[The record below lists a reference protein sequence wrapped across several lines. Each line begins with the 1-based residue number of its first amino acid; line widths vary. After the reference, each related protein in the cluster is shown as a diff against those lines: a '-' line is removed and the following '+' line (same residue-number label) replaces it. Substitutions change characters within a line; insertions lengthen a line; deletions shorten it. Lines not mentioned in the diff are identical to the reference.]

1 MNKLNFIGSGL
12 LIGMLLAGLAG
23 CQPTQAVPATAV
35 NTGSPTG
42 TLNIATPLAPASTTA
57 AAAATAATPLAGTP
71 FAPTKAASATKANYT
86 ATPDTRMQPD
96 QWRDWPY
103 IPTLSAR
110 AIEIYKKGLA
120 MGTNPHAFSVV
131 GDCQSI
137 PGVFL
142 GMYDNPYGYKL
153 DPAYGYLKDT
163 IDYFKGS
170 FGRQGVASRGGFTA
184 ATILS
189 PLQADPLVC
198 KPGETPL
205 TCEFRVHNP
214 SILLITLEVG
224 NPQIVLHY
232 EMYLRQIIDESI
244 AHGVLPV
251 LATKADVAELGNGV
265 HVINPIIAKL
275 AYEYDLPLWNFW
287 RSAQPLPNHGIDPTR
302 DGFHLSQDGYNLKSF
317 VALQTLDA
325 IRRAVAG
332 LPPASPAQ
340 ASASPTPTAAATQA
354 VLPTPLPL
362 CDANANCVAF
372 GLEESLDGDLHYKG
386 VYWFD
391 LSSGKM
397 IQAAPQ
403 GFNLQSV
410 SPDGK
415 SLLVNQA
422 STLFILPRR
431 GGSLVKIS
439 DQFFDFSKQSAY
451 WMADGKSVVWIG
463 SAQGKT
469 ALELYNVASASS
481 KGLSSSDDQPMAL
494 FPSPDL
500 QGVYWQKGACTA
512 REVCNPQ
519 HVWYTPLDGKPAQ
532 ELANVIDPVFSPDG
546 KSFAY
551 MDPMYNV
558 AYNLTGQFNDKLV
571 IENIQTRLASR
582 RLIVY
587 PAAEGYEVR
596 NRLANYSWSPDS
608 TKSLAIIDDHSN
620 YFEKS
625 LMLHTYVTDLN
636 SGMLVQY
643 MQDKRLAGMEPQTV
657 WSPDGTQVLLTL
669 ADSVK
674 NPNFNY
680 RVNLQL
686 LDLAT
691 SQVKS
696 FDQVP
701 ELIGPNYI
709 YITNIAWPNLQ
720 P

>member
-1 MNKLNFIGSGL
+1 
-12 LIGMLLAGLAG
+12 
-23 CQPTQAVPATAV
+23 V
-35 NTGSPTG
+35 
-42 TLNIATPLAPASTTA
+42 
-57 AAAATAATPLAGTP
+57 
-71 FAPTKAASATKANYT
+71 
-86 ATPDTRMQPD
+86 TR
-96 QWRDWPY
+96 
-103 IPTLSAR
+103 
-110 AIEIYKKGLA
+110 
-120 MGTNPHAFSVV
+120 
-131 GDCQSI
+131 
-137 PGVFL
+137 
-142 GMYDNPYGYKL
+142 
-153 DPAYGYLKDT
+153 
-163 IDYFKGS
+163 
-170 FGRQGVASRGGFTA
+170 RGGFTA

-189 PLQADPLVC
+189 PLQADAEVC

-205 TCEFRVHNP
+205 TCEFRIHNP

-224 NPQIVLHY
+224 NPQIVQHY
-232 EMYLRQIIDESI
+232 EMYLRQILDESI

-325 IRRAVAG
+325 IRRAVSG
-332 LPPASPAQ
+332 LPSVSPAQ
-340 ASASPTPTAAATQA
+340 ASASPTPSPVATQA

-362 CDANANCVAF
+362 CNASADCVAF
-372 GLEESLDGDLHYKG
+372 GLEESLDGDLQYKG

-397 IQAAPQ
+397 IQAAPD

-415 SLLVNQA
+415 SLLVNQD
-422 STLFILPRR
+422 STLFITPRR

-439 DQFFDFSKQSAY
+439 DQFFDFSKQAAY
-451 WMADGKSVVWIG
+451 WMADGKSVAWIG
-463 SAQGKT
+463 SDQGKT
-469 ALELYNVASASS
+469 ALELYDVASASS
-481 KGLSSSDDQPMAL
+481 RILSSSADQPIAL
-494 FPSPDL
+494 FPSPDP
-500 QGVYWQKGACTA
+500 QRIYWQKGACTA
-512 REVCNPQ
+512 RGICNPE
-519 HVWYTPLDGKPAQ
+519 HVWYTSLDGKPAQ

-551 MDPMYNV
+551 MDPMYDR
-558 AYNLTGQFNDKLV
+558 AGQFNDKLV

-582 RLIVY
+582 RLIVF

-625 LMLHTYVTDLN
+625 LMLHTYITDLN

-643 MQDKRLAGMEPQTV
+643 MQDKRLAGMEPQAV
-657 WSPDGTQVLLTL
+657 WSPDGKRVLLTL
-669 ADSVK
+669 ADGVK

-680 RVNLQL
+680 QVNLQL
-686 LDLAT
+686 LDLTT

-696 FDQVP
+696 FDKVP

-709 YITNIAWPNLQ
+709 YITNIYWPALQ

>member
-1 MNKLNFIGSGL
+1 MNKLNFIVNGFM
-12 LIGMLLAGLAG
+12 IGMMLSGLAG
-23 CQPTQAVPATAV
+23 CRPGQAAPPAATTSTGNLMEAQASATPPPPAT
-35 NTGSPTG
+35 G
-42 TLNIATPLAPASTTA
+42 TA
-57 AAAATAATPLAGTP
+57 AAPQTGTTLSPAKTKKPAATKT
-71 FAPTKAASATKANYT
+71 NYT
-86 ATPDTRMQPD
+86 ATPDTRLKPD

-103 IPTLSAR
+103 VPTLSPR
-110 AIEIYKKGLA
+110 AIEIYKQGLA
-120 MGTNPHAFSVV
+120 MGHDPHAFSVV

-142 GMYDNPYGYKL
+142 GTYDNPYGYHL

-163 IDYFKGS
+163 VDYFKGS

-189 PLQADPLVC
+189 PLQADPEVC

-205 TCEFRVHNP
+205 TCEFRIHNP
-214 SILLITLEVG
+214 SILIITLEVG
-224 NPQIVLHY
+224 NPSIVQHY
-232 EMYLRQIIDESI
+232 EMYLRQILDESI
-244 AHGVLPV
+244 QHGVLPV

-332 LPPASPAQ
+332 LPLPNQ
-340 ASASPTPTAAATQA
+340 ASTSPTPTPGETQA
-354 VLPTPLPL
+354 VLPTPPPL
-362 CDANANCVAF
+362 CDANADCVTF
-372 GLEESLDGDLHYKG
+372 GLVESLDGDLQYKG

-397 IQAAPQ
+397 VQAAPA

-415 SLLVNQA
+415 SLLVNQG
-422 STLFILPRR
+422 SQLLITPRD
-431 GGSLVKIS
+431 GGSQVKIS

-451 WMADGKSVVWIG
+451 WLADSKSIAWIG
-463 SAQGKT
+463 SDKGKT
-469 ALELYNVASASS
+469 TLELYDVASASS
-481 KGLSSSDDQPMAL
+481 KGLTAPDDRTIAL
-494 FPSPDL
+494 FPSPDP
-500 QGVYWQKGACTA
+500 QGIYWQKGACTG
-512 REVCNPQ
+512 RGVCSPE
-519 HVWYTPLDGKPAQ
+519 HLWYTSLDGKPAQ
-532 ELANVIDPVFSPDG
+532 ELANVTDPVFSPDG

-551 MDPMYNV
+551 MDPMYD
-558 AYNLTGQFNDKLV
+558 LTGQYNDKLV
-571 IENIQTRLASR
+571 IENVQTRLASR
-582 RLIVY
+582 RLIVF

-596 NRLANYSWSPDS
+596 NRLVNYSWSPDS

-620 YFEKS
+620 YFEKT
-625 LMLHTYVTDLN
+625 LVLHTYVTDLN
-636 SGMLVQY
+636 SGMLAQY
-643 MQDKRLAGMEPQTV
+643 LQKQRLAGMEPQTV
-657 WSPDGTQVLLTL
+657 WSPDGKRVLLTL
-669 ADSVK
+669 ADGVK
-674 NPNFNY
+674 NPDFNY

-686 LDLAT
+686 LDLTTGTAIA
-691 SQVKS
+691 
-696 FDQVP
+696 FDQVAG
-701 ELIGPNYI
+701 LISSNYI
-709 YITNIAWPNLQ
+709 YITNIYWPVLQ